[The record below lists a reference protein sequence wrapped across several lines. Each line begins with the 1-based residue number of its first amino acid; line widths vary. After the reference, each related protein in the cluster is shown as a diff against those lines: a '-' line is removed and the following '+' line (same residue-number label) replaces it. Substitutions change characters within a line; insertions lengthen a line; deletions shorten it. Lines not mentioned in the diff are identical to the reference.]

1 MKKKIANYLKHI
13 LLKRKKKLAEQFLLK
28 VFFLF
33 YPKKFERLKESLGE
47 LLSKRRIAIISP
59 SDSEL
64 NLYSRLQW
72 GDYWVKYELTKAF
85 GEMGCVV
92 TNESPDVAIHLFGAP
107 ARVAKNTY
115 NIIWIYS
122 HPDMVNA
129 KLLRQYNKIFC
140 LSSFFTQKIRQ
151 MGFDAEFMIGATAN
165 KPSKRE
171 IKYDVVFVGNTRLMP
186 GGRKIVRDIG
196 ETPYNFKVWGK
207 GWENILPE
215 KYYGGRYI
223 DYTRLNELYS
233 SSLITLNDHHKDMSR
248 EGFVAVRIFDIL
260 ASGGFCI
267 SDKNFGIEE
276 IFGDAVP
283 QYESPK
289 HLKDLIDFYVNHPDE
304 RIKSMEKGR
313 GIALQHIWKKK
324 AKKFL
329 DEVDKSKLGGRK

>member
-1 MKKKIANYLKHI
+1 MKKKIANYLKYI

-33 YPKKFERLKESLGE
+33 YPKKFERFKESLGE

-85 GEMGCVV
+85 GEMGYIV
-92 TNESPDVAIHLFGAP
+92 TDIEPDIVIHLFGTP
-107 ARVAKNTY
+107 ARLPKRAY
-115 NIIWIYS
+115 RIIWVYS

-140 LSSFFTQKIRQ
+140 LSSFFAQKIRQ

-165 KPSKRE
+165 KPAKRE

-267 SDKNFGIEE
+267 SDKNSGIEE

-304 RIKSMEKGR
+304 RIKLMEKGR
-313 GIALQHIWKKK
+313 GIALQYIWKKK

-329 DEVDKSKLGGRK
+329 DGIEKSKLGGRK